1 MVEFS
6 TRRML
11 VNASPA
17 DCFDVVVDFEQ
28 YPQWAPDIK
37 EARVLRRDDSGAGG
51 LVAFR
56 AAAMGRSVTYTLK
69 YFYGSNPLRV
79 AWRLAEGDQVRH
91 LEGEYELALSADD
104 DAKTLITYSLA
115 AELTVA
121 VPGFVKRRAES
132 RIMQAALDQLRRRIE
147 SVSAARAQRR
157 G

>member
-11 VNASPA
+11 VNASPS

-28 YPQWAPDIK
+28 YPQWVPDIK

-69 YFYGSNPLRV
+69 YVYGSNPLRV
-79 AWRLAEGDQVRH
+79 AWRLVEGDQVRH
-91 LEGEYELALSADD
+91 LDGEYELAPSADD
-104 DAKTLITYSLA
+104 EGKTLITYSLA
-115 AELTVA
+115 AELAVA

-147 SVSAARAQRR
+147 SVSAERAQRR

>member
-6 TRRML
+6 TRQML
-11 VNASPA
+11 VNASPS
-17 DCFDVVVDFEQ
+17 DCFEVVVDFEG

-37 EARVLRRDDSGAGG
+37 EARVLRRDDSGVGG

-79 AWRLAEGDQVRH
+79 AWRLTEGDQVRH
-91 LEGEYELALSADD
+91 LDGEYELAPAGDD
-104 DAKTLITYSLA
+104 GAKTLITYSLA
-115 AELTVA
+115 AELAVA

-132 RIMQAALDQLRRRIE
+132 RIMQTALDQLRNRIE
-147 SVSAARAQRR
+147 AASAGQSQPH

>member
-6 TRRML
+6 TRQTL
-11 VNASPA
+11 VNASPE
-17 DCFDVVVDFEQ
+17 DCFDVVIDFER

-37 EARVLRRDDSGAGG
+37 EARVLRRDANGYGG

-79 AWRLAEGDQVRH
+79 AWRLVEGDQVRH
-91 LEGEYELALSADD
+91 IDGEYELAPSADD
-104 DAKTLITYSLA
+104 GAKTLVTYSISAEA
-115 AELTVA
+115 AVPL
-121 VPGFVKRRAES
+121 PGFVKRRAAS
-132 RIMQAALDQLRRRIE
+132 RSMQTALDQLRRRVE
-147 SVSAARAQRR
+147 AVAADRAPGR

>member
-11 VNASPA
+11 VNASPS

-37 EARVLRRDDSGAGG
+37 EARVLRRDGSGAGG

-79 AWRLAEGDQVRH
+79 AWRLVEGDQVRH
-91 LEGEYELALSADD
+91 LEGEYELAPSADD
-104 DAKTLITYSLA
+104 EAKTLITYSLA
-115 AELTVA
+115 AELAVA

-147 SVSAARAQRR
+147 SASAERQQRR

>member
-1 MVEFS
+1 MIEFS
-6 TRRML
+6 TRQIL

-17 DCFDVVVDFEQ
+17 DCFDVVIDFER

-37 EARVLRRDDSGAGG
+37 EARVLRRDDNGHGG

-79 AWRLAEGDQVRH
+79 AWRLVKGDQVRH
-91 LEGEYELALSADD
+91 IDGEYELAPSSDD
-104 DAKTLITYSLA
+104 GGKTLITYSIA
-115 AELTVA
+115 AEPA
-121 VPGFVKRRAES
+121 VPLPGFVKRRAAS
-132 RIMQAALDQLRRRIE
+132 RIMQTALDQLRRRVE
-147 SVSAARAQRR
+147 SVVAGKAPGR

>member
-6 TRRML
+6 TRRIL

-17 DCFDVVVDFEQ
+17 ECFDVVIDFER

-37 EARVLRRDDSGAGG
+37 EARVLRRDDSGVGG
-51 LVAFR
+51 LVTFR

-69 YFYGSNPLRV
+69 YFYGTNPLRV
-79 AWRLAEGDQVRH
+79 AWRLAEGDQVRY
-91 LEGEYELALSADD
+91 LNGEYELAPSAEG

-132 RIMQAALDQLRRRIE
+132 RIMQTALDQLRRRIE
-147 SVSAARAQRR
+147 SVAAERAQRR

>member
-11 VNASPA
+11 VNASPS

-91 LEGEYELALSADD
+91 LEGEYELAPSADD
-104 DAKTLITYSLA
+104 EGKTLITYSLA
-115 AELTVA
+115 AELAVA

-147 SVSAARAQRR
+147 STGAERAQRR